1 MIEDKIADAL
11 LTVKESLDKNS
22 KKIYSLE
29 LTEIKMLQERGG
41 TLEYHTGNINN
52 VTAKT

>member
-1 MIEDKIADAL
+1 VIGDEIADAL

-29 LTEIKMLQERGG
+29 LTANLRYTYRVYEFCG
-41 TLEYHTGNINN
+41 TSYFTINR
-52 VTAKT
+52 